1 MAEEQPTLAEKACA
15 AIRNGQ
21 LPSHAPNRR
30 FGGRGNGETSPVCG
44 EVVTLIQAE
53 IELEFNRHGPEAGPG
68 PVPRFTPG
76 ASPLERGGRIR
87 ARARRGGRGE
97 LAGVS
102 RRQDLPRNRGQNY

>member
-53 IELEFNRHGPEAGPG
+53 IELEFNRHGPEPGLDRYHLHARCFTAGT
-68 PVPRFTPG
+68 RR
-76 ASPLERGGRIR
+76 SHSRSCS
-87 ARARRGGRGE
+87 ARWSWRTCRREPTAR
-97 LAGVS
+97 LTA
-102 RRQDLPRNRGQNY
+102 